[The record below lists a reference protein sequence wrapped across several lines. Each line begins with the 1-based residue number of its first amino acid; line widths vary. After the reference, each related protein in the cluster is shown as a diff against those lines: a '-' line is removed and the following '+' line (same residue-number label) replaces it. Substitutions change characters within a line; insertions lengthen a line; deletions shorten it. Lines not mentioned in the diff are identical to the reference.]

1 MNAHAPTAN
10 SKFVY
15 VTFIRT
21 TPQKLW
27 AALTTPEFIRA
38 YFFGVVMEADGGW
51 KKGARWKMVGTDSG
65 KTFDDGEVIES
76 DPPRKLVLSWW
87 NRWKP
92 ELEEEGESR
101 MTYDIEQ
108 VDGSV
113 RLTVTHE
120 IGCANSKLIEGVSGG
135 WPQILSSLKSYL
147 ETGEGLGR
155 PVSKAA

>member
-1 MNAHAPTAN
+1 MNAHTPAAN

-21 TPQKLW
+21 TPEKLW

-38 YFFGVVMEADGGW
+38 YFFGVTMESDW
-51 KKGARWKMVGTDSG
+51 KKGSPWKMVGTDSG
-65 KTFDDGEVIES
+65 KTFDDGEVIEC
-76 DPPRKLVLSWW
+76 DPPKKLVLSWW

-92 ELEEEGESR
+92 ELAEEGESR

-113 RLTVTHE
+113 RLTVIHE
-120 IGCANSKLIEGVSGG
+120 IGRSNSKLIEGVSGG
-135 WPQILSSLKSYL
+135 WPQILSSLKTYL
-147 ETGEGLGR
+147 ETGEALTR
-155 PVSKAA
+155 PIHKAA